1 MINVLRN
8 TSKSTCYYKKVLSII
23 TNKLLSSNKIMQ
35 LQLIKSVFEPPKDC
49 VIGVPCDLEAVNN
62 VGENFLQIK

>member
-23 TNKLLSSNKIMQ
+23 TNKLLPSNK
-35 LQLIKSVFEPPKDC
+35 IKSVFEPPKDC
-49 VIGVPCDLEAVNN
+49 VIGTCDLEAVNN
-62 VGENFLQIK
+62 VGENFLHVCVRSNDR